1 MEAQYL
7 AIDGSTVSVEA
18 EAELDAP
25 VTGTGWAVVPS
36 LMQAHP
42 FSVYPT
48 GHSKVMENAVR
59 ESFSDLDLGSGEELS
74 LKGGT
79 LRIGEVEVP
88 REGGGRRLTVA
99 AWEGR
104 GGCMTTSLPG
114 RERDR
119 LVEAFDTLQFSDSE
133 RGLAIDSPMVL
144 WPRPP
149 ELIQEVPDLG
159 IMAVRPAVASELERI
174 PRAEGRRT
182 RGGELFRVRSDSDA
196 MLLLG
201 RSAVVRI
208 QPREGASLER
218 VSEVVEGLRVD
229 WTPRA
234 TPRPPR

>member
-7 AIDGSTVSVEA
+7 AIDGSKVSVEA
-18 EAELDAP
+18 DAELDTP
-25 VTGTGWAVVPS
+25 VTGTGWAVAPS

-42 FSVYPT
+42 FTIYPA

-59 ESFSDLDLGSGEELS
+59 ENFPDFDLGSEEELS

-79 LRIGEVEVP
+79 LRVGEVEIP
-88 REGGGRRLTVA
+88 REGGRRRLTVA

-104 GGCMTTSLPG
+104 SGCLTTSLTG
-114 RERDR
+114 AERDR
-119 LVEAFDTLQFSDSE
+119 LVEAFDTLQFTDSD
-133 RGLAIDSPMVL
+133 RGLAIDSPIVL

-159 IMAVRPAVASELERI
+159 VMAIRPAVASELEHI

-182 RGGELFRVRSDSDA
+182 RGGELFRVRSDSHA

-208 QPREGASLER
+208 QPRAAGDLER
-218 VSEVVEGLRVD
+218 VSEVVEGLRVE